1 MMLRPMALVMAL
13 VLSAAAC
20 GDDDDESNLC
30 PEPTQAIAAPDAAR
44 PNLSMVPECTP
55 RDAEGML
62 APTTR

>member
-1 MMLRPMALVMAL
+1 MMLRPMTLVVPL

-20 GDDDDESNLC
+20 GNDDDSNLC
-30 PEPTQAIAAPDAAR
+30 PEPTQAIAAPSATW

-55 RDAEGML
+55 RDAEGLL

>member
-1 MMLRPMALVMAL
+1 MMLRPMALVVAL
-13 VLSAAAC
+13 LLSAAAC
-20 GDDDDESNLC
+20 GNDDDSNLC
-30 PEPTQAIAAPDAAR
+30 PEPTQAIAAPNAAR

>member
-1 MMLRPMALVMAL
+1 MMLRPMALVVAL
-13 VLSAAAC
+13 LPSAAAFAS
-20 GDDDDESNLC
+20 DDDSNLC
-30 PEPTQAIAAPDAAR
+30 PEPTQAIAAPNAAR

>member
-1 MMLRPMALVMAL
+1 MMLRPMALVVAL
-13 VLSAAAC
+13 LPSAAAC
-20 GDDDDESNLC
+20 GSDDDSNLC
-30 PEPTQAIAAPDAAR
+30 PEPTQAIAAPNAAR

>member
-1 MMLRPMALVMAL
+1 MMLRPMTLVVALL
-13 VLSAAAC
+13 LSAAAC
-20 GDDDDESNLC
+20 GNDDDSNLC
-30 PEPTQAIAAPDAAR
+30 PEPTQAIAAPNAAR

>member
-1 MMLRPMALVMAL
+1 MMLHPMTLMVAL
-13 VLSAAAC
+13 VLSAAAWS
-20 GDDDDESNLC
+20 DDDDSNLC
-30 PEPTQAIAAPDAAR
+30 PEPTQAIAAPSATR